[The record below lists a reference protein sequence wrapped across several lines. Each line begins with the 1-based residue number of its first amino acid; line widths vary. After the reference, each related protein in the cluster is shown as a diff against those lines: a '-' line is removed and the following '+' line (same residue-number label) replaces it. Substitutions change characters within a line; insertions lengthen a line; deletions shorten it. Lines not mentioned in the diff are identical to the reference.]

1 MAEFATIFIVDLI
14 VLLAR
19 SDMVAPSSTEFSLR
33 VCDVLLVV
41 ELVLMW
47 RSLTILTVAESASS
61 STTTYP
67 SSARRKTATYREE
80 PLAMDKSKKKKDDST
95 RFSTLSPETMAVG
108 PERPR
113 ESLEE
118 KGGGVKTRIAQMS
131 IHGRNREEP

>member
-1 MAEFATIFIVDLI
+1 
-14 VLLAR
+14 
-19 SDMVAPSSTEFSLR
+19 
-33 VCDVLLVV
+33 
-41 ELVLMW
+41 
-47 RSLTILTVAESASS
+47 
-61 STTTYP
+61 
-67 SSARRKTATYREE
+67 
-80 PLAMDKSKKKKDDST
+80 MDKSKKKKDDST